1 MRSALRLAAAVAML
15 CLLTVSFLTDQAL
28 AGAAVSIHPAVTYAS
43 PGQIIRVYLWKDL
56 ADSLFDGYETVIT
69 FNPSDLQL
77 QLGAAEE
84 SVMTKDCSN
93 RWWYTSPGA
102 GTVFVSHVRMCPPNT
117 LVAGPG
123 ALSSLSFKVLR
134 EGRIVISKNYFWF
147 TRAGYWIKD
156 VTWQDG
162 LILSDSPAGISGETP
177 AEREAAFI
185 SAYPNPG
192 SEVSIQVLWPVG
204 IPEDG
209 QERLLEIYDVEGRLV
224 RTLSGG
230 AGHGETS
237 SFTWDGIDGRGN
249 VCSPGTY
256 YVISERGGTV
266 ANRSIVLVR

>member
-1 MRSALRLAAAVAML
+1 LRLTAALAML
-15 CLLTVSFLTDQAL
+15 CLLTGSFLMDQAS
-28 AGAAVSIHPAVTYAS
+28 AGAAVSIHPWLTYAN

-84 SVMTKDCSN
+84 SVMTKNCDN
-93 RWWYTSPGA
+93 RWWYTSPGS
-102 GTVFVSHVRMCPPNT
+102 GTIFVSHVRMCPPNT

-162 LILSDSPAGISGETP
+162 LILSGSPAGISGEAP
-177 AEREAAFI
+177 AEREIASIAV
-185 SAYPNPG
+185 YPNPG
-192 SEVSIQVLWPVG
+192 RKVSIQVWPAKALAEG
-204 IPEDG
+204 SE
-209 QERLLEIYDVEGRLV
+209 QLLGIYDVAGRLV
-224 RTLSGG
+224 RTLRAEG
-230 AGHGETS
+230 ACAGS
-237 SFTWDGIDGRGN
+237 YSLTWDGTDTYGKT
-249 VCSPGTY
+249 CSPGIY
-256 YVISERGGTV
+256 YLSFGSAGHRTV
-266 ANRSIVLVR
+266 RSVVLVR